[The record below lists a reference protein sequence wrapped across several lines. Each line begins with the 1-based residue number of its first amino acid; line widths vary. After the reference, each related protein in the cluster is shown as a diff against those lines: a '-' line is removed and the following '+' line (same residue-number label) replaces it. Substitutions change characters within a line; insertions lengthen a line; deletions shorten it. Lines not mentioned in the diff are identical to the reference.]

1 LTRIT
6 VASFSRT
13 FEFFVI
19 SSILMLSIDMAK
31 KSKKKRIAD
40 RARRQIA
47 PIEKPVNPF
56 DLKFNRS
63 KKTYSDGKS
72 TSAAHGKPLTS
83 KEKSFRH
90 RQQTLLPELRA
101 LKKHSRVI
109 DRRLGENRP
118 DLSRSEKAALRFAAE
133 RQKRYKKTSKFILAE
148 EDDDRSLVFDN
159 MSIEE
164 KKYAHFFHNDDEEMN
179 QQLEDELVESTH
191 FSTTKHSTT
200 YKSRD
205 DIIQEMIENSKNVK
219 EQIKI
224 QREDAMQYTEEADNV
239 YRELLQSNVFG
250 NVTEKS
256 DKSTNDVILT
266 KTDESYG
273 LFYKQLILCGQQS
286 RAADKQKSANEIAAS
301 MRNRLV
307 ELENER
313 KRIQSVDN
321 TFDNEDFVYNEQNLP
336 YTFDMPDCYLNF
348 VRLLKKN
355 SCQIQGLILDRLI
368 ILHHP
373 SLAEDNFKKLK
384 KLLSY
389 TLRYFTMV
397 CRKRGWSSLDL
408 VNRLTGIIHT
418 LCKYD
423 KKHVGQ
429 CFLKLLKNYYEKH
442 KSCPSHFPSFD
453 FFAYM
458 QMVHVVLSAC
468 KGWSLMSKSFIT
480 LFASTVAQV
489 EPKSIQDLIKL
500 LLLMSILLSYIQR
513 EKQNQSRY
521 FVPELNAKLY
531 EIFEKMACADPS
543 NAAGLWDLV
552 QQQPTVVDVDEPP
565 PAETAQLQLMEFAF
579 QKASS
584 PTSTEELSKW
594 RNICLRMAIQITSTV
609 VELWSGMA
617 SFGEIFR
624 PFLERLDE
632 IQASSNRWPKWAL
645 AELGTLG
652 EKIRSQPKL
661 AAAAEGS
668 KVWPKVKDGFTFLE
682 PKLEKRFDPCRP
694 SSAAEKDPLLAEHKK
709 LTRLYKREHR
719 GAVRELRRDNEF
731 LARQRMQEDR
741 QRDLERQQKTN
752 VILQQLRH
760 QQYEYN
766 KTKKA

>member
-1 LTRIT
+1 
-6 VASFSRT
+6 
-13 FEFFVI
+13 
-19 SSILMLSIDMAK
+19 MAK

-47 PIEKPVNPF
+47 SIEKPANPF

-63 KKTYSDGKS
+63 KKMYSDGKS

-148 EDDDRSLVFDN
+148 EDDDKSLVFDN

-164 KKYAHFFHNDDEEMN
+164 KKYPYLFDNDDEEMD
-179 QQLEDELVESTH
+179 QQLDDELVESTH

-200 YKSRD
+200 YRSRD
-205 DIIQEMIENSKNVK
+205 DVIQEMIENSKNVK

-239 YRELLQSNVFG
+239 YRELLQSNVLG
-250 NVTEKS
+250 NVTEKP
-256 DKSTNDVILT
+256 DKSTNDIRAP
-266 KTDESYG
+266 TDESYG
-273 LFYKQLILCGQQS
+273 LFYKQLILFGQQS

-313 KRIQSVDN
+313 KRIQSVDDN
-321 TFDNEDFVYNEQNLP
+321 TFDNEDLVYSEQNLP

-373 SLAEDNFKKLK
+373 SLAEDNLKKLK

-389 TLRYFTMV
+389 TVRYFTMV
-397 CRKRGWSSLDL
+397 CRKRGWFSLDL
-408 VNRLTGIIHT
+408 VNRLTGIIHN

-423 KKHVGQ
+423 KNYVGQ

-442 KSCPSHFPSFD
+442 KSCPSRFPSFD
-453 FFAYM
+453 FFAYL

-468 KGWSLMSKSFIT
+468 KHWSLISQPFVT
-480 LFASTVAQV
+480 LIASTLAEL
-489 EPKSIQDLIKL
+489 EPKNIQDLIKL
-500 LLLMSILLSYIQR
+500 LLLVSILLSYIQS
-513 EKQNQSRY
+513 EKRNLSSRY

-531 EIFEKMACADPS
+531 EIFKKMACVDPA
-543 NAAGLWDLV
+543 NAAGLWDFF
-552 QQQPTVVDVDEPP
+552 QQQSTVVPVDEPP
-565 PAETAQLQLMEFAF
+565 PPEAATTAQLQQQQLIEFAF
-579 QKASS
+579 QRASS

-594 RNICLRMAIQITSTV
+594 RNICLRMAIQLTSTV

-624 PFLERLDE
+624 PLLERLDE
-632 IQASSNRWPKWAL
+632 IQGSSNRWPKWAL

-652 EKIRSQPKL
+652 QRIRSQSMMMMQPSGGLSSQPKL
-661 AAAAEGS
+661 AGGL
-668 KVWPKVKDGFTFLE
+668 KVEPKKEFTFLE
-682 PKLEKRFDPCRP
+682 PKLEKRFDPARP
-694 SSAAEKDPLLAEHKK
+694 SRDRSTEKDPLLAEHKK

-766 KTKKA
+766 KTKKV

>member
-1 LTRIT
+1 
-6 VASFSRT
+6 
-13 FEFFVI
+13 
-19 SSILMLSIDMAK
+19 MLSRDMAK
-31 KSKKKRIAD
+31 KSKRKRIAD

-47 PIEKPVNPF
+47 PIEKPANPF

-148 EDDDRSLVFDN
+148 EDDDKSLVFDN

-164 KKYAHFFHNDDEEMN
+164 KKYAHLFDNDDEEMD
-179 QQLEDELVESTH
+179 QQLDDELVESTH
-191 FSTTKHSTT
+191 FSTTNHSTS
-200 YKSRD
+200 YRSRD

-239 YRELLQSNVFG
+239 YRELLQSNVLG
-250 NVTEKS
+250 NVTEKP
-256 DKSTNDVILT
+256 DKSTNDIRAP
-266 KTDESYG
+266 TDESYG

-307 ELENER
+307 ELEHER
-313 KRIQSVDN
+313 KRNQSVDDN
-321 TFDNEDFVYNEQNLP
+321 TFDNEDLVYSEQSLP

-389 TLRYFTMV
+389 TVRYFTMV
-397 CRKRGWSSLDL
+397 CRKQGWFSMDL

-423 KKHVGQ
+423 KNYVGQ
-429 CFLKLLKNYYEKH
+429 CFLKLLKNYYEKY
-442 KSCPSHFPSFD
+442 KSCPSRFPSFD
-453 FFAYM
+453 FFAYL

-468 KGWSLMSKSFIT
+468 KGWSLISESFVT
-480 LFASTVAQV
+480 LISNTLAEL
-489 EPKSIQDLIKL
+489 EPKNIQDLIKL
-500 LLLMSILLSYIQR
+500 LLLMSILLSYIQS
-513 EKQNQSRY
+513 EKRNQSSRY

-531 EIFEKMACADPS
+531 EIFEKMACVDPGHA
-543 NAAGLWDLV
+543 NAARLWDFF
-552 QQQPTVVDVDEPP
+552 QHVDEPP
-565 PAETAQLQLMEFAF
+565 PSEAATTAQLQQLIEFAF
-579 QKASS
+579 FQRASS
-584 PTSTEELSKW
+584 PTSTEEELSKW
-594 RNICLRMAIQITSTV
+594 RNICLRMAVQITSTV
-609 VELWSGMA
+609 VEFWSGMA

-624 PFLERLDE
+624 PLLERMDE
-632 IQASSNRWPKWAL
+632 IHERSENRWPKWAL
-645 AELGTLG
+645 ADLSTLG
-652 EKIRSQPKL
+652 QRIRMLMQASGGLSSQPNRL
-661 AAAAEGS
+661 AGGL
-668 KVWPKVKDGFTFLE
+668 KVEPKKEFTFLE
-682 PKLEKRFDPCRP
+682 PKLEKRFDPARP
-694 SSAAEKDPLLAEHKK
+694 SRDRSTEKDPLLAEHKK

-766 KTKKA
+766 KTKKV